1 MFPRKCQSG
10 GPARQCNDT
19 NVNGALTSGLL
30 PRCPLH
36 LLGRVRSERFYGQR
50 KDVAD
55 PAFGLNHARRTWIG
69 LQFAP

>member
-1 MFPRKCQSG
+1 MIPGKCQSG
-10 GPARQCNDT
+10 GPPRQCNDT
-19 NVNGALTSGLL
+19 NVNGALMFALL

-36 LLGRVRSERFYGQR
+36 SLGRARSERFYRQR

-55 PAFGLNHARRTWIG
+55 AAFGLNHARRARIG